1 MKIAH
6 SPWGAYCAET
16 LAYAPRGWYA
26 KLEHTRAL
34 YGIAGVN
41 ALRFHREPDLYHHPH
56 WLYIRQ
62 FRLWLDGYRCRHCG
76 TLYDLHVH
84 HRQPIKDGG
93 SPFAMDNLITLCE
106 PCHRETHTQL
116 DTHKDQ
122 TPARSAP
129 TPPRR
134 YRAPDSFSNILAD
147 LTAGKTVS
155 TRRPARQIAPEPLR
169 EPVTFAPPPGRPAR
183 SMLGLKTTEE

>member
-6 SPWGAYCAET
+6 SPWSDYCSET
-16 LAYAPRGWYA
+16 VNRSPRGWYA

-41 ALRFHREPDLYHHPH
+41 AICFRDEPTLYDHPY
-56 WLYIRQ
+56 WRYIRQ

-76 TLYDLHVH
+76 TLYDLNVH

-93 SPFAMDNLITLCE
+93 HPYAMDNLITLCE

-122 TPARSAP
+122 TPARPAP
-129 TPPRR
+129 PSPRR

-155 TRRPARQIAPEPLR
+155 TQRPARQSAPEPLR
-169 EPVTFAPPPGRPAR
+169 ESGTFAPPPGRSAR
-183 SMLGLKTTEE
+183 SMPGLKTAEE